1 MAMSAQT
8 LSTII
13 EFLSKKYKFD
23 NDKAIALLAKE
34 ELLPKKM
41 LPKESKDDSPW
52 ASKKAEELAS
62 THGIVAEGTGSGKNG
77 KWTLADVEKAMA
89 KPAKNKM
96 LVSPNALNLANE
108 RGLSLVGKTGSGKE
122 GRILLKD
129 VEAWLDDEDDEEEL
143 NISPRALQ
151 EANDSGIRDEQL
163 ASIHGSGKQGRILLE
178 DIRRYISESDKSE
191 DADDDND
198 EEKLNIS
205 PRALQV
211 AHDSGIKDEHL
222 ATIHGSGKD
231 GRILLEDIKRY
242 ITESE
247 KSEDEDEIRR

>member
-1 MAMSAQT
+1 MATSSQT

-13 EFLSKKYKFD
+13 DVLSKKYNFD
-23 NDKAIALLAKE
+23 SDKAIALLAKE

-41 LPKESKDDSPW
+41 LPKESKDNSTW

-62 THGIVAEGTGSGKNG
+62 LHGIIPEGPGSGKNG
-77 KWTLADVEKAMA
+77 KWTLADVDKAMT

-108 RGLSLVGKTGSGKE
+108 KGLSLVGKKGSGKD

-129 VEAWLDDEDDEEEL
+129 VEAWLDDEDDEEDL

-151 EANDSGIRDEQL
+151 EA
-163 ASIHGSGKQGRILLE
+163 H
-178 DIRRYISESDKSE
+178 
-191 DADDDND
+191 DA
-198 EEKLNIS
+198 
-205 PRALQV
+205 
-211 AHDSGIKDEHL
+211 GIKDEEL
-222 ATIHGSGKD
+222 AILHGSGKD
-231 GRILLEDIKRY
+231 GRSLLEDIKKY

-247 KSEDEDEIRR
+247 KSDDDEDDE

>member
-1 MAMSAQT
+1 MATSAQT
-8 LSTII
+8 LATII
-13 EFLSKKYKFD
+13 DTLSKKYKFD
-23 NDKAIALLAKE
+23 SDKAIALLAKE

-62 THGIVAEGTGSGKNG
+62 THGIVAEGPGSGKNG

-108 RGLSLVGKTGSGKE
+108 KGLSLVGKKGSGKD

-129 VEAWLDDEDDEEEL
+129 VETWIDDDDDDEEDL

-151 EANDSGIRDEQL
+151 EA
-163 ASIHGSGKQGRILLE
+163 H
-178 DIRRYISESDKSE
+178 
-191 DADDDND
+191 DA
-198 EEKLNIS
+198 
-205 PRALQV
+205 
-211 AHDSGIKDEHL
+211 GIKDDDL
-222 ATIHGSGKD
+222 ATLHGSGKD
-231 GRILLEDIKRY
+231 GRILLEDIKKY

-247 KSEDEDEIRR
+247 KSEDEDED

>member
-1 MAMSAQT
+1 MATSAEK

-13 EFLSKKYKFD
+13 DVLSKKYKFD
-23 NDKAIALLAKE
+23 SDKAIALLAKE

-62 THGIVAEGTGSGKNG
+62 THGIVAEGPGSGKNG
-77 KWTLADVEKAMA
+77 KWTLSDVEKAMA

-108 RGLSLVGKTGSGKE
+108 KGFSLVGKVGSGKD

-129 VEAWLDDEDDEEEL
+129 VEAWLDDEDDEEDL

-151 EANDSGIRDEQL
+151 EA
-163 ASIHGSGKQGRILLE
+163 H
-178 DIRRYISESDKSE
+178 
-191 DADDDND
+191 DA
-198 EEKLNIS
+198 
-205 PRALQV
+205 
-211 AHDSGIKDEHL
+211 GIKDEDL
-222 ATIHGSGKD
+222 ATLHGSGKD
-231 GRILLEDIKRY
+231 GRILLEDIKKY

-247 KSEDEDEIRR
+247 KSEDEDEDQTLQHP

>member
-1 MAMSAQT
+1 MNKKENLSQSTHSKLMATSAQT

-13 EFLSKKYKFD
+13 DVLSKKYKFD
-23 NDKAIALLAKE
+23 SDKAIALLAKE

-62 THGIVAEGTGSGKNG
+62 THCIVAEGPGSGKNG
-77 KWTLADVEKAMA
+77 KWTLADVEKAMT

-96 LVSPNALNLANE
+96 LISPNALNLANE
-108 RGLSLVGKTGSGKE
+108 KGLSLVGKKGSGKD

-129 VEAWLDDEDDEEEL
+129 VEAWLDDEDDEEDL

-151 EANDSGIRDEQL
+151 EA
-163 ASIHGSGKQGRILLE
+163 H
-178 DIRRYISESDKSE
+178 
-191 DADDDND
+191 DA
-198 EEKLNIS
+198 
-205 PRALQV
+205 
-211 AHDSGIKDEHL
+211 GIKDEDL
-222 ATIHGSGKD
+222 ATLHGSGKD
-231 GRILLEDIKRY
+231 GRILLEDIKKY

-247 KSEDEDEIRR
+247 KSDDEDED

>member
-1 MAMSAQT
+1 MATSAQT

-13 EFLSKKYKFD
+13 DVLSKKYKFD
-23 NDKAIALLAKE
+23 SDKAIALLAKE

-62 THGIVAEGTGSGKNG
+62 THGIVAEGPGSGKNG
-77 KWTLADVEKAMA
+77 KWTLSDVEKAMA

-108 RGLSLVGKTGSGKE
+108 KGFSLVGKVGSGKD

-129 VEAWLDDEDDEEEL
+129 VEAWLDDEDDEEDL

-151 EANDSGIRDEQL
+151 EA
-163 ASIHGSGKQGRILLE
+163 H
-178 DIRRYISESDKSE
+178 
-191 DADDDND
+191 DA
-198 EEKLNIS
+198 
-205 PRALQV
+205 
-211 AHDSGIKDEHL
+211 GIKDEDL
-222 ATIHGSGKD
+222 ATLHGSGKD
-231 GRILLEDIKRY
+231 GRILLEDIKKY

-247 KSEDEDEIRR
+247 KSEDEDED